1 MIISLYCYIS
11 NKPEDAC
18 LPTNADG
25 TKGSLKS
32 TDSNQLEVHGYIF
45 SPSTRLSSYFCIA
58 ILSIRGHI
66 IFSPVAKHP
75 HTALRCSA
83 ARTSPAPAAP
93 ALTFL
98 LASTVTAGNSMTCT
112 THPYNPA
119 PGAEPLHWQ
128 TLLRFFSLFLFVFF
142 AAREM
147 RFSCMNPLPIYHQLQ
162 G

>member
-128 TLLRFFSLFLFVFF
+128 TLLRFFSLFPAGFFVTPGIQPAHIHLF
-142 AAREM
+142 
-147 RFSCMNPLPIYHQLQ
+147 PICHPS
-162 G
+162 